1 MHEYLLTLSKG
12 EKVRGGNLEEAM
24 KILMTPAACSEAEIA
39 AFLMGMNHP
48 GYKVDE
54 YDLHVISETIRQAS
68 THNLA
73 DIKGVMDNCGTGG
86 DHSNSF
92 NISTAAAFVLASA
105 GIKMA
110 KNGNRN
116 MTSRSGSM
124 DVLQA
129 LGINTINDEAQ
140 ARELL
145 DETNLV
151 FLNAG
156 HIHPRL
162 KSIAAVRRQLKI
174 PTVFNVIGPLTNPV
188 PLEYQ
193 VVGIY
198 DESLLDVYGRALM
211 KAGRKRAAVVH
222 GAGGMDEASLAG
234 ENTIVLVDKGEMSRI
249 NFHPSEAG
257 LTVTANESVK
267 GGSPEENA
275 AILIRLLKGEQNAY
289 REIVLL
295 NAAIGLYVAEKADSF
310 AEGVQLA
317 AELIDSGE
325 ALRKYEAIKTK
336 EVRMEESQCQII

>member
-1 MHEYLLTLSKG
+1 MHEYLLALSKG
-12 EKVRGGNLEEAM
+12 EKVRGGNLAEAV
-24 KILMTPAACSEAEIA
+24 KLLMTPACSEAEIA
-39 AFLMGMNHP
+39 AFLMGMNLP
-48 GYKVDE
+48 GYKADE
-54 YDLHVISETIRQAS
+54 DDLHVISEAIRQAS
-68 THNLA
+68 SHNLA
-73 DIKGVMDNCGTGG
+73 DIHGAMDNCGTGG

-92 NISTAAAFVLASA
+92 NISTASAFILASA

-140 ARELL
+140 ARSLL
-145 DETNLV
+145 AETNLV

-162 KSIAAVRRQLKI
+162 KSIATVRRQLKI

-188 PLEYQ
+188 PLDYQ

-198 DESLLDVYGRALM
+198 DESLLEVYGRTLM
-211 KAGRKRAAVVH
+211 KAGRKRAAIIH

-234 ENTIVLVDKGEMSRI
+234 DNAIVLVAEGAMSRI
-249 NFHPSEAG
+249 VLHPTEVG
-257 LTVTANESVK
+257 LTVTANESIK

-275 AILIRLLKGEQNAY
+275 EILIRLLKGEKSAY
-289 REIVLL
+289 RDIVLL
-295 NAAIGLYVAEKADSF
+295 NAAIGLYVAEKAESF
-310 AEGVQLA
+310 AEGVHLA
-317 AELIDSGE
+317 GKLIDSGE
-325 ALRKYEAIKTK
+325 AFRKYEALKQQD
-336 EVRMEESQCQII
+336 VRKEESECQII